1 MMAEALAGPL
11 MRAVGEAA
19 AELSGA
25 SMPSRRHD
33 ARLEGVPPPMIP
45 NNTESPTT
53 VCAMQA
59 STRCHALLCCLHV
72 RGWAALHCGQ
82 LCRRDTA
89 VGREGGPLTDPLPP

>member
-19 AELSGA
+19 AESSGA
-25 SMPSRRHD
+25 GVPSRRHD

-59 STRCHALLCCLHV
+59 SPCSNVVLSCLHV
-72 RGWAALHCGQ
+72 LGCAVASSAGRMRGLA
-82 LCRRDTA
+82 
-89 VGREGGPLTDPLPP
+89 GREAPIG